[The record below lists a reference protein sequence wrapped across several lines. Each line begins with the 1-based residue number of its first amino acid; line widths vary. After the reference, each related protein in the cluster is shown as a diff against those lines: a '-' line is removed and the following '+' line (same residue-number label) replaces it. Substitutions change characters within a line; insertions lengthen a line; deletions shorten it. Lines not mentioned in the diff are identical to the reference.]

1 MCTCILEQFG
11 NMQKREAVL
20 MLRWCVHNN
29 QRVVGEG
36 SAEVAA
42 EAGIGRCRCEI
53 ESAAGKLAF
62 EPISKLLLTLHKFAL
77 IGNLCDFSTLT
88 YFPRTMR
95 FCLNPAAYFLLYS
108 CITVAYAESDA
119 LMLKLDRA
127 LVNSQK
133 SHDESPVFISAQQM
147 EGKKGNQI
155 VASGGVMLRK
165 HGQTISADHMLYFQN
180 SRDVMADGAVR
191 MEQDGNEI
199 RGPHLE
205 LNLDTNIGVMAQPA
219 FYLGDN
225 HARGQADN
233 LYMKDRQNYDLR
245 NVTYTTCPAEQD
257 DWLMKMS
264 NLEIDRNRQIGVAHN
279 ARVEFMGAPIL
290 YAPWLDFALNN
301 QRKSGFLG
309 PVFGS
314 TVQGGNEITLPYY
327 WNIAP
332 NRDATLAPR
341 VMAKRGI
348 LLNNE
353 FRYLE
358 PAYSGEAHLD
368 VLPGDRIANR
378 TRSRLALSHVQNFG
392 LGLGGSV
399 ILNDVSDDN
408 YFRDLSDTVSGTSQ
422 TNLIREGVLSYA
434 NGWWNAAARLQSFQT
449 LQDPAAP
456 VAVPYR
462 RQPQISVGAKRIFDK
477 ANVSLAGEFV
487 DFRHPTFINGR
498 RLVLYPSM
506 SYPLLAEPAYYLTPK
521 LGLHYT
527 YYTMGANNP
536 GVLPDTARNV
546 PIFSLDGGVTLE
558 RDWSLAGQNFVHTL
572 EPRAYYVHIP
582 YREQNQL
589 PNFDSAQAD
598 FSFAQMFT
606 ENRFFG
612 SDRIGDADQ
621 VTLAVTSRLIDQ
633 GSGAERFNVAV
644 GQRLS
649 MKSPQV
655 NLVSPTSTTNKSDI
669 LLAASGHLTPAW
681 SLEGTLQYNPNQV
694 HSEKFNMAARYQPEG
709 GKVLNLGYRF
719 TRNNFRHVDLSTQWP
734 LTGRWH
740 AVARWNYSLQDSRIL
755 EALTGLEYNE
765 KCWAVRL
772 VAQRFAT
779 ATQQV
784 STGFFAQLELNGL
797 VMVGPDPLAML
808 RQSVP
813 GYTKLNEPSD
823 STPAQGLR

>member
-1 MCTCILEQFG
+1 
-11 NMQKREAVL
+11 
-20 MLRWCVHNN
+20 
-29 QRVVGEG
+29 
-36 SAEVAA
+36 
-42 EAGIGRCRCEI
+42 
-53 ESAAGKLAF
+53 
-62 EPISKLLLTLHKFAL
+62 
-77 IGNLCDFSTLT
+77 
-88 YFPRTMR
+88 MR
-95 FCLNPAAYFLLYS
+95 FCLNPVAFFLLYS
-108 CITVAYAESDA
+108 FITVASAESDA

-127 LVNSQK
+127 FADSQK
-133 SHDESPVFISAQQM
+133 NHDESPVFISAQQM
-147 EGKKGNQI
+147 EGKKDNQI
-155 VASGGVMLRK
+155 VATGDVKLRK
-165 HGQTISADHMLYFQN
+165 RGQTISADRMLYFQN
-180 SRDVMADGAVR
+180 SRDVMAEGAVYV
-191 MEQDGNEI
+191 EQDGNEI
-199 RGPHLE
+199 RGQNLR
-205 LNLDTNIGVMAQPA
+205 LNLDTNIGVMSQPV
-219 FYLGDN
+219 FYLGEN
-225 HARGQADN
+225 HARGHADT
-233 LYMKDRQNYDLR
+233 LYMKDRQNYILR
-245 NVTYTTCPAEQD
+245 DVAYTTCPAEQD

-264 NLEIDRNRQIGVAHN
+264 SLEIDRNRQVGVAHN
-279 ARVEFMGAPIL
+279 ARVEFMGMPIL

-314 TVQGGNEITLPYY
+314 TVQGGSEMTLPYY
-327 WNIAP
+327 WNVAP
-332 NRDATLAPR
+332 NRDATFAPR
-341 VMAKRGI
+341 VMTKRGI

-358 PAYSGEAHLD
+358 PAYSGEVHLD
-368 VLPGDRIANR
+368 VLPGDRLANR
-378 TRSRLALSHVQNFG
+378 TRSRLAFSHVQNFAP
-392 LGLGGSV
+392 GLGGSV
-399 ILNDVSDDN
+399 NLNDVSDDN

-422 TNLIREGVLSYA
+422 TNLSREVTLTYG

-456 VAVPYR
+456 VAAPYR
-462 RQPQISVGAKRIFDK
+462 RQPQISVGAQRVLAK
-477 ANVSLAGEFV
+477 AKVSLAGEFV
-487 DFRHPTFINGR
+487 DFRHPTFINGQ

-527 YYTMGANNP
+527 YYAMGANNP
-536 GVLPDTARNV
+536 GALPDTARSV

-558 RDWSLAGQNFVHTL
+558 RDWGLAGQNFVHTL

-589 PNFDSAQAD
+589 PNFDTAQAD

-612 SDRIGDADQ
+612 SDRMGDADQ
-621 VTLAVTSRLIDQ
+621 VTLAITSRLIERD
-633 GSGAERFNVAV
+633 SGAERFNVAV

-649 MKSPQV
+649 VKTPQV
-655 NLVSPTSTTNKSDI
+655 NLVAPTATTNKSDI
-669 LLAASGHLTPAW
+669 LLAASGRVTPAW
-681 SLEGTLQYNPNQV
+681 SLDGALQYNPNQV
-694 HSEKFNMAARYQPEG
+694 HSEKYNVAVRYQPEG

-734 LTGRWH
+734 LSGRWH
-740 AVARWNYSLQDSRIL
+740 AVARWNYSLQDRRIL

-797 VMVGPDPLAML
+797 VMVGPDPLDML

-813 GYTKLNEPSD
+813 GYTKLNESSSSAPM
-823 STPAQGLR
+823 QGLR